1 MKYIQDESTNSLV
14 FYFFLSLV
22 IIFLLVKWDIYETK
36 KSEKNGEY
44 RELISKI
51 RLRGAI
57 IITLILLFAT
67 TKSLITRI

>member
-22 IIFLLVKWDIYETK
+22 IIFLLVKWDIYETN
-36 KSEKNGEY
+36 KSEKKGEY

-67 TKSLITRI
+67 SKSLITRI